1 MHLVAPSQRRQ
12 CVLVAMLDIANLS
25 FAAGCFSAAAIV
37 ISSVF
42 FLLAKRLWFPHMHLW
57 RVTRAGPP
65 LATGSPQMQP
75 WTLTFTDDADERSYT
90 EQAFRASCQI
100 CILSG
105 VVAVVHNAMLA
116 FSNPGLLRMYIGSS
130 TAYFVFIAARLRL
143 DRMHDQQRA
152 RILYGRVIVA
162 LGLARFAITIPW
174 LHFRSPKPG
183 PVGTLAVSSLLWF
196 MAPIYMR
203 ISALDPA
210 HRLAILALSFV
221 GILAVPPITTLGRPL
236 EPLWACC
243 VLVLGEAVGYLIE
256 RRMRLSHGNRQG
268 QQLASAVPGINQCE
282 AEAPSEMTPTFRSMP
297 WTLTFTDHAL
307 ERS

>member
-1 MHLVAPSQRRQ
+1 
-12 CVLVAMLDIANLS
+12 
-25 FAAGCFSAAAIV
+25 
-37 ISSVF
+37 
-42 FLLAKRLWFPHMHLW
+42 
-57 RVTRAGPP
+57 
-65 LATGSPQMQP
+65 
-75 WTLTFTDDADERSYT
+75 
-90 EQAFRASCQI
+90 
-100 CILSG
+100 
-105 VVAVVHNAMLA
+105 
-116 FSNPGLLRMYIGSS
+116 
-130 TAYFVFIAARLRL
+130 
-143 DRMHDQQRA
+143 
-152 RILYGRVIVA
+152 
-162 LGLARFAITIPW
+162 
-174 LHFRSPKPG
+174 
-183 PVGTLAVSSLLWF
+183 

-307 ERS
+307 ERAYTAEAFRAGYRPFVALCAGALVLLNALLIVVPTTRVQMSAPVNIATAAIGVAIASRLWFDRMQDQQRARVLFGRVCIVVVFARCASTVLWARSSAPAVYLSPAGAVLIPFVLWFTTQNSWKVPQMAILS